1 MSAGAPV
8 KIVSDAGPIL
18 SFARAGRL
26 EILRQVVGELIIP
39 QAVAEELAAGGRGRP
54 GADEIEL
61 GTWIKRENVQDRSI
75 VEQFSGKLGLGKREA
90 LALAKQRGAALLVDE
105 REARKEAMRLSIPH
119 FGSLKILKEAKDRGI
134 IPEAKSVLDELIG
147 SGTYIS
153 DALYQDFL
161 REVGESESP
170 APQ

>member
-1 MSAGAPV
+1 M

-39 QAVAEELAAGGRGRP
+39 QAVVDELAVRGRRRP

-61 GTWIKRENVQDRSI
+61 GTWIKRDNVEDRSV
-75 VEQFSGKLGLGKREA
+75 VEQFSGKLGLGEREA
-90 LALAKQRGAALLVDE
+90 LALAKQASAPLLVDE
-105 REARKEAMRLSIPH
+105 REARKEAMRLGIPH
-119 FGSLKILKEAKDRGI
+119 FGSLKILKEAKARGI
-134 IPEAKSVLDELIG
+134 IAQAKSVLDELIA

-161 REVGESESP
+161 REVGESEFL
-170 APQ
+170 

>member
-1 MSAGAPV
+1 M

-39 QAVAEELAAGGRGRP
+39 QAVVEELAVRGRGRP
-54 GADEIEL
+54 GAEEIKR
-61 GTWIKRENVQDRSI
+61 GTWVKLESVQDRSV
-75 VEQFSGKLGLGKREA
+75 VEQFSGKLGLGEREA
-90 LALAKQRGAALLVDE
+90 LALAKQTSAALLVDE
-105 REARKEAMRLSIPH
+105 REARKEAMRLGIPH

-134 IPEAKSVLDELIG
+134 IPQAKSVLDELIA

-153 DALYQDFL
+153 DTLYQDFL
-161 REVGESESP
+161 REVGENESL
-170 APQ
+170 

>member
-1 MSAGAPV
+1 M

-39 QAVAEELAAGGRGRP
+39 QAVVDELAVRGRGRA
-54 GADEIEL
+54 GTDEIEL
-61 GTWIKRENVQDRSI
+61 GTWIKRENVQDRSV
-75 VEQFSGKLGLGKREA
+75 VEQFSGKLGLGEREA
-90 LALAKQRGAALLVDE
+90 LAKQTGAALLVDE
-105 REARKEAMRLSIPH
+105 REARKEAMRLGIAH

-134 IPEAKSVLDELIG
+134 IPEAKSVLDELIA

-161 REVGESESP
+161 REAGESGSP

>member
-1 MSAGAPV
+1 M

-26 EILRQVVGELIIP
+26 EILQQVVGELIIP
-39 QAVAEELAAGGRGRP
+39 QAVVDELAVRGRRRP

-61 GTWIKRENVQDRSI
+61 GTWIKHDNVEDRSV
-75 VEQFSGKLGLGKREA
+75 VEQFSGKLGLGEREA
-90 LALAKQRGAALLVDE
+90 LALAKQTSAALLIDE
-105 REARKEAMRLSIPH
+105 REARKEAMRLGIPH
-119 FGSLKILKEAKDRGI
+119 FGSIKILKEAKDRGI
-134 IPEAKSVLDELIG
+134 TPEAKSVLDELIA

-161 REVGESESP
+161 REVGESEFL
-170 APQ
+170 

>member
-1 MSAGAPV
+1 M

-26 EILRQVVGELIIP
+26 EIIRQVVGELIIP
-39 QAVAEELAAGGRGRP
+39 KAVVEELAVRGKGRS

-61 GTWIKRENVQDRSI
+61 GTWIKLESVQDRSV
-75 VEQFSGKLGLGKREA
+75 VEQFSGKFGLGEREA
-90 LALAKQRGAALLVDE
+90 LALAKQASAPLLVDE
-105 REARKEAMRLSIPH
+105 REARKEAMRLGIPH
-119 FGSLKILKEAKDRGI
+119 FGSLKILKDARDRGI
-134 IPEAKSVLDELIG
+134 IPEAKSVLDELIA

-161 REVGESESP
+161 REVRESESLVP
-170 APQ
+170 E

>member
-1 MSAGAPV
+1 M

-39 QAVAEELAAGGRGRP
+39 QAVVDELAVRGRGRS
-54 GADEIEL
+54 GTDEIEL
-61 GTWIKRENVQDRSI
+61 GTWIKRENVQDRSV
-75 VEQFSGKLGLGKREA
+75 VEQFSGKLGLGEREA
-90 LALAKQRGAALLVDE
+90 LALAKQASAPLLLDE
-105 REARKEAMRLSIPH
+105 REARKEAMRLGIAH
-119 FGSLKILKEAKDRGI
+119 LGSLRILKEAKDRGI
-134 IPEAKSVLDELIG
+134 ISEAKSVLDELIA

-161 REVGESESP
+161 REVGESKSL
-170 APQ
+170 

>member
-1 MSAGAPV
+1 M

-39 QAVAEELAAGGRGRP
+39 PAVVEELAVR
-54 GADEIEL
+54 
-61 GTWIKRENVQDRSI
+61 
-75 VEQFSGKLGLGKREA
+75 
-90 LALAKQRGAALLVDE
+90 ALLVDE
-105 REARKEAMRLSIPH
+105 REARKEAMRLGMPH

-134 IPEAKSVLDELIG
+134 IPEAKSVLDELIT

-161 REVGESESP
+161 REVGEGEFL
-170 APQ
+170 